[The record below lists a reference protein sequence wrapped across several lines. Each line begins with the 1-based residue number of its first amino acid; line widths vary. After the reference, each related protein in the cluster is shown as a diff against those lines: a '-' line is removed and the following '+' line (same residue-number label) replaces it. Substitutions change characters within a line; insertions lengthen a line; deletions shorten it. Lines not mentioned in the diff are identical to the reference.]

1 MYIVLLLFVLCVEF
15 QSLYAVYC
23 ILSDFGHRPRRLYV
37 VINPTSGNNISLSVW
52 AKVEP
57 LFRLANVHTEVF
69 GK

>member
-1 MYIVLLLFVLCVEF
+1 MLFIV
-15 QSLYAVYC
+15 

-37 VINPTSGNNISLSVW
+37 VINPTSGNNTSLSVW